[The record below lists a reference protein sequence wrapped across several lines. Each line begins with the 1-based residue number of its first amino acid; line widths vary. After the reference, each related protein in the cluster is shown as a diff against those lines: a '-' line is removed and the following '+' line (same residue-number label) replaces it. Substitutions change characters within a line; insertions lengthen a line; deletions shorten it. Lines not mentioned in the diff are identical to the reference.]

1 MEAVGALGYCLE
13 CLLGL
18 VLCQANRAG
27 VVIGLRQSPAL
38 SEDYFRVRLDCRGI
52 KAGDDCGLRSNCG
65 VEFRGMIV
73 VAESSSSSS
82 VGGVELG
89 TDDTYK
95 P

>member
-1 MEAVGALGYCLE
+1 MEAVGALRYCLE

-18 VLCQANRAG
+18 VLRQANRAG

-38 SEDYFRVRLDCRGI
+38 SEDYFRVRLDCRAI
-52 KAGDDCGLRSNCG
+52 EAGDDCGLWSNCG
-65 VEFRGMIV
+65 VEFREIM
-73 VAESSSSSS
+73 VAAASSSC

-89 TDDTYK
+89 TDDACK